1 MALAF
6 RTLGGQQVP
15 AARVA
20 PQHFAGRCYLEAF
33 GHRFLRFASGNRF
46 WHREPGTY
54 TLEFTSQLETT
65 VNYG

>member
-1 MALAF
+1 M
-6 RTLGGQQVP
+6 P

-20 PQHFAGRCYLEAF
+20 SQHFAGRCYLKAF

-54 TLEFTSQLETT
+54 TLESTSQLEI
-65 VNYG
+65 VAN